1 MSIIK
6 NKLNQLYGIEN
17 VGLVILNS
25 NYCIENCNYSFRK
38 LFGYSHNEIIN
49 QSFEIILKSRNNNIF
64 KDIFSELNIS
74 NEKNINKK
82 NIEASH
88 KDKSIITI
96 DLSLSTCSL
105 KNQILYLLLI
115 HDKSKLKDAIVDI
128 SNIAYYDALT
138 NIPNRRLFFDRF
150 DVAIKQANRL
160 HHKLGILYI
169 DIDGFKHINDTM
181 GHEAGDVLL
190 VEFSER
196 LKSCI
201 RDSDTVARIGGDE
214 FAILMLNVES
224 NSSISILIN
233 RILNKNHSSISV
245 GNDTVKISCSIGMS
259 MYPDSGEKIKTLLR
273 KADLDMYKT
282 KKS

>member
-74 NEKNINKK
+74 KEKNINKK

-105 KNQILYLLLI
+105 KNQILYLL
-115 HDKSKLKDAIVDI
+115 
-128 SNIAYYDALT
+128 
-138 NIPNRRLFFDRF
+138 
-150 DVAIKQANRL
+150 
-160 HHKLGILYI
+160 
-169 DIDGFKHINDTM
+169 HIM
-181 GHEAGDVLL
+181 MH
-190 VEFSER
+190 
-196 LKSCI
+196 
-201 RDSDTVARIGGDE
+201 
-214 FAILMLNVES
+214 
-224 NSSISILIN
+224 
-233 RILNKNHSSISV
+233 
-245 GNDTVKISCSIGMS
+245 
-259 MYPDSGEKIKTLLR
+259 
-273 KADLDMYKT
+273 
-282 KKS
+282 